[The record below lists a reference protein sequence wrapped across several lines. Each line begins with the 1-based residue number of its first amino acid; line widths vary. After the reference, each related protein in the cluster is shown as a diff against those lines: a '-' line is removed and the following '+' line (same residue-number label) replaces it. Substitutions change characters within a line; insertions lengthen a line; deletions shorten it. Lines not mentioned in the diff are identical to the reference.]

1 RRDLRPAARPRPGGR
16 APSGRRPGALPRPG
30 RAGGA
35 AGDPAAGAVGGV
47 GPGARGG
54 GAVVLVGRA
63 ALGLHGDGRADRA
76 GRAARGAGAGGVHPG
91 LRGGAPGG
99 RRVAAAAAAA
109 RRDADRRR
117 ARGRHRRRGRGPAGA
132 RLPGPEVR
140 GPVAHLG
147 RALAAGERTP
157 RHLGRRPVL
166 RRPRRARRAVPR
178 RGPAA
183 RRGRR
188 RRVHRGAR
196 GVHAGP
202 GARRHVPA
210 RRPRRHPRGAGGGV
224 AGADGRQGRPRRGG
238 PPVPGRRDAG
248 RAGDPRAA
256 GHPLPARRR
265 AVAAGR
271 RDRPAPHPGGPARL
285 QPRPGARGA
294 GAVDPPPHPALPAGP
309 DQGPVRHRPQFG
321 ARHPAVPGGAHLG
334 APGAAGARGRRRR
347 GRGRRRARSRRG
359 RGGRGR
365 RRRVPAPAAERLKE
379 RAMDFPF
386 PNRPG
391 VPLDEGYL
399 RIFRERPL
407 VPAVLP
413 GGRPALLVTR
423 HADVRTVLSDDRFS
437 REAWTGGTLFART
450 PESLALAASDPPTH
464 TRRRRAVQGWFTAR
478 RAEADRPRIE
488 ALAERLLDGLEKQ
501 GPPADLI
508 GGFATP
514 LPYTVICDMLDIP
527 VGDLGLLLPWVSAM
541 MSAGRFPPEEVAA
554 AHEGMRGYFADRLAG
569 RLARPGTDLLSALAT
584 ASGLSADE
592 IVVFGYGLLV
602 AG

>member
-1 RRDLRPAARPRPGGR
+1 
-16 APSGRRPGALPRPG
+16 
-30 RAGGA
+30 
-35 AGDPAAGAVGGV
+35 
-47 GPGARGG
+47 
-54 GAVVLVGRA
+54 
-63 ALGLHGDGRADRA
+63 
-76 GRAARGAGAGGVHPG
+76 
-91 LRGGAPGG
+91 
-99 RRVAAAAAAA
+99 
-109 RRDADRRR
+109 
-117 ARGRHRRRGRGPAGA
+117 
-132 RLPGPEVR
+132 
-140 GPVAHLG
+140 
-147 RALAAGERTP
+147 
-157 RHLGRRPVL
+157 LGRRPVL

-188 RRVHRGAR
+188 RRVHRGAC
-196 GVHAGP
+196 GVHAWA

-224 AGADGRQGRPRRGG
+224 AGADGRQGHPRRGG

-602 AG
+602 AGGETTSNFLAGCVLELIRGPDLVALRRDRPSLIPSAVEEFLRWVWFAGTGGRPHVAVADVELAGTPLPRGTAVVPLTDAANRDPAAFSGADEFDPQRSPNPHAGFGHGRHMCLGAHHARVELQVAIAALVRRFGDLSLAVGADRLAWRDQMFIRGVWE